1 MKSELLNK
9 IAEVVA
15 NECEVSVQ
23 DIQSTCK
30 RGDIVEARCMFV
42 YYCYAYGLQPTS
54 ITNFLGRSR
63 KNTVNDCCSNY
74 RVFNR
79 QSFSFRLMS
88 KKVATI
94 LEDMFPRD

>member
-1 MKSELLNK
+1 MKTELLNQ

-15 NECEVSVQ
+15 QECEVSVS
-23 DIQSTCK
+23 DIKSMCK

-42 YYCYAYGLQPTS
+42 HFCYAYGLQPTS
-54 ITNFLGRSR
+54 ISKFLGRSR

-74 RVFNR
+74 LIMKR

-88 KKVATI
+88 EKVEAMLAQI
-94 LEDMFPRD
+94 YPRQ

>member
-1 MKSELLNK
+1 MKTELLNQ

-15 NECEVSVQ
+15 QECEVSVS
-23 DIQSTCK
+23 DIKSMCK

-42 YYCYAYGLQPTS
+42 HFCYAYGLQPVS
-54 ITNFLGRSR
+54 ISKFLGRSR

-74 RVFNR
+74 LIMRK

-88 KKVATI
+88 DKVAEI
-94 LEDMFPRD
+94 LSGIYPQQ